1 MGEST
6 DIAHGITISFG
17 TSGFSANL
25 TDITPP
31 AAERESID
39 TSHQGTTSFKTFTP
53 ADLAEWG
60 SLEVTIHFNPATDPP
75 IDQAAE
81 TVTITWPDS
90 DTWAFTGFMT
100 NYAGDAPHNGLMTGT
115 ATVKVSGDVTI
126 SSASASGSGA

>member
-1 MGEST
+1 MGERAVT
-6 DIAHGITISFG
+6 LELTGVRCAGCAGTI
-17 TSGFSANL
+17 
-25 TDITPP
+25 
-31 AAERESID
+31 ERAL
-39 TSHQGTTSFKTFTP
+39 
-53 ADLAEWG
+53 ADLDGVAR
-60 SLEVTIHFNPATDPP
+60 SAVNL
-75 IDQAAE
+75 AAE